1 MIIDRPKKT
10 QISMLGRLWRE
21 AFDDGDF
28 FDDVFLKFA
37 FSCDR
42 CRCLM
47 LDGEIAAALYWFDC
61 TCCGEK
67 IAYLYAIA
75 TAKKYRN
82 KGLCKAL
89 MNDTHRHLKSLGYKG
104 ALLVPGS
111 AELFGFY
118 EKIGYRHCTIV
129 SEFVCDAKG
138 EGIDIKRIGREE
150 YAALRRQYLPDGA
163 VIQEGESL
171 DLLETQASFF
181 AGDDFVMAAVIDDGR
196 LLCTELLGN
205 KDAAPAI
212 LAALWCKSG
221 SFRTVGEGKDFAMYL
236 PFDDGGLRPEYF
248 GLAFD

>member
-1 MIIDRPKKT
+1 MIIDRPTKT

-21 AFDDGDF
+21 SFDDGAF
-28 FDDVFLKFA
+28 FDDVFLKTA
-37 FSCDR
+37 FSHDR

-61 TCCGEK
+61 TCRGEK
-67 IAYLYAIA
+67 IAYIYAIA
-75 TAKKYRN
+75 TAKKHRN

-118 EKIGYRHCTIV
+118 EGIGYRRCTTV
-129 SEFVCDAKG
+129 SEFVCDAEG
-138 EGIDIKRIGREE
+138 ESVEVNRIDRDE
-150 YAALRRQYLPDGA
+150 YATLRRKYLPSGA

-171 DLLETQASFF
+171 DLLETQESFF
-181 AGDDFVMAAVIDDGR
+181 MGDNVVMAARMEDGK
-196 LLCTELLGN
+196 LFCAELLG
-205 KDAAPAI
+205 DRRIAPGI
-212 LAALWCKSG
+212 LKALTCKSG
-221 SFRTVGEGKDFAMYL
+221 SFRTVGDDKEFSMFIAFDLDFL
-236 PFDDGGLRPEYF
+236 PPEYF